1 MSNWSFMLPC
11 MIFIIHWDMQNSM
24 NCLNKFVLKDY
35 QLNDTN
41 QYDQTNKM
49 PSVIHN
55 LILNP

>member
-1 MSNWSFMLPC
+1 
-11 MIFIIHWDMQNSM
+11 MQNSM